1 LNSAKGRKRNIHLI
15 FKLSSSAQTKTSR
28 SSGKRRG
35 NGVIGVLSPVEPG
48 FAAVGVVAMVDGKVV
63 EG

>member
-1 LNSAKGRKRNIHLI
+1 M
-15 FKLSSSAQTKTSR
+15 KTSR

-35 NGVIGVLSPVEPG
+35 NGVIEVLSFIEPG
-48 FAAVGVVAMVDGKVV
+48 AESGFGAVDVVAMVDGKVV